1 MDLKNISLFKTLDQK
16 MTWLNERQKVLAQNI
31 ANANTPGY
39 ISQDLKKVSFQSH
52 LNNSSTTDGVS
63 SGTMMKITN
72 PRHIGA
78 GGGGSSAPFEIR
90 QQESEFLETTP
101 DGNTVD
107 LEREL
112 AKMAEVQM
120 EYTLASNL
128 YKKHVGMLR
137 AALGRR

>member
-1 MDLKNISLFKTLDQK
+1 MDLKNITLFKSLDQK

-39 ISQDLKKVSFQSH
+39 ISKDLKKVSFQSH
-52 LNNSSTTDGVS
+52 LNNSSAASDGS
-63 SGTMMKITN
+63 SAIKMKATN
-72 PRHIGA
+72 PRHISA
-78 GGGGSSAPFEIR
+78 AGGSSVPFEIR
-90 QQESEFLETTP
+90 EKTSEYLETTP

-112 AKMAEVQM
+112 SKMAEVQM

-128 YKKHVGMLR
+128 YRKHVGMLKT
-137 AALGRR
+137 ALGKR

>member
-1 MDLKNISLFKTLDQK
+1 MDLMNITLFKTLDQK

-39 ISQDLKKVSFQSH
+39 ISKDLKKVSFQSH
-52 LNNSSTTDGVS
+52 LNNSSAA
-63 SGTMMKITN
+63 SGAPSAMKMKTSN
-72 PRHIGA
+72 SRHVAAA
-78 GGGGSSAPFEIR
+78 GTSAPFEIR
-90 QQESEFLETTP
+90 QQTSDFLETTP
-101 DGNTVD
+101 DGNSVS

-137 AALGRR
+137 TALGKR

>member
-1 MDLKNISLFKTLDQK
+1 MDLKNITLFKTLDQK

-39 ISQDLKKVSFQSH
+39 ISKDLKKVSFQSH
-52 LNNSSTTDGVS
+52 LNNSSAAGEAPSAMKMKTS
-63 SGTMMKITN
+63 SS
-72 PRHIGA
+72 RHVGA
-78 GGGGSSAPFEIR
+78 AGSSAPFEIR
-90 QQESEFLETTP
+90 QQTSEFLETTP
-101 DGNTVD
+101 DGNSVS

-137 AALGRR
+137 TALGKR